1 MDQTF
6 TRIGKRLT
14 LICLLLGLL
23 LAAALLLGAG
33 LGSSSRNPLAVLD
46 LLRSLTEPGT
56 TGFAIVWKIRLPRV
70 LLAAMTGATLSLGG
84 LVFQVLLRNPLAE
97 PYILGISGGAAVGA
111 IAGMLLGIP
120 FFPGVTLSAFA
131 GSMAT
136 LAIVMLLA
144 AGARAGRQ
152 DSLLLAGVMMNA
164 FAGAVIMFLISM
176 SQSSQLHHILFW
188 LMGDLSM
195 AEAARLPLFAL
206 ILPCY
211 LVIFF
216 LARPMNVLLT
226 GREAAASLGVNVRKI
241 SLILLVTA
249 TLMVSLVVCLS
260 GLVGFV
266 GLVVPHIL
274 RLTIGPD
281 HRLLVPASLLGG
293 ASYLVFCDLLA
304 RILPASGEL
313 PVGIIT
319 AMIGAPLF
327 IMLLWRAARQ

>member
-211 LVIFF
+211 LVIFV

-266 GLVVPHIL
+266 GLVIPHIL

-327 IMLLWRAARQ
+327 IMLLWRARQ

>member
-6 TRIGKRLT
+6 TRIGPRLT
-14 LICLLLGLL
+14 VICLLLGLL

-33 LGSSSRNPLAVLD
+33 LGSSGRNPLAVLD
-46 LLRSLTEPGT
+46 VLRHLMQSDT
-56 TGFAIVWKIRLPRV
+56 TQHTIVWKIRLPRV
-70 LLAAMTGATLSLGG
+70 LLAAMAGATLSLGG

-111 IAGMLLGIP
+111 IAAMLLGIS
-120 FFPGVTLSAFA
+120 FFPGVTGSAFA

-144 AGARAGRQ
+144 SGPQAGRK

-211 LVIFF
+211 VVIFI

-241 SLILLVTA
+241 SLILLITA

-266 GLVVPHIL
+266 GLVIPHIL

-304 RILPASGEL
+304 RILSTSGEL

-327 IMLLWRAARQ
+327 IFLLWRSRP

>member
-1 MDQTF
+1 MTDLLF
-6 TRIGKRLT
+6 TRITGRLL

-23 LAAALLLGAG
+23 LAASLLLAAAI
-33 LGSSSRNPLAVLD
+33 GSSNKSPLAVIDFVRAL
-46 LLRSLTEPGT
+46 SEPGST
-56 TGFAIVWKIRLPRV
+56 EHTIIWKIRLPRV
-70 LLAAMTGATLSLGG
+70 LLAAMVGATLSLGG

-111 IAGMLLGIP
+111 IAGMLIGIP
-120 FFPGVTLSAFA
+120 FFPGVTASAFA

-136 LAIVMLLA
+136 LGIVMLLA
-144 AGARAGRQ
+144 SGARAGGK

-164 FAGAVIMFLISM
+164 FAGALIMFFISM
-176 SQSSQLHHILFW
+176 SDSNRLHHILFW
-188 LMGDLSM
+188 LMGDLAM
-195 AEAARLPLFAL
+195 ADAARLPLFAL

-211 LVIFF
+211 LIIFA
-216 LARPMNVLLT
+216 LARPMNLLLA
-226 GREAAASLGVNVRKI
+226 GRDAAASLGVNVRQI
-241 SLILLVTA
+241 SLVLLITA
-249 TLMVSLVVCLS
+249 TFMVSLVVCLS

-266 GLVVPHIL
+266 GLVIPHIL

-293 ASYLVFCDLLA
+293 ATYLVFCDLLA
-304 RILPASGEL
+304 RTLSAGGEL

-327 IMLLWRAARQ
+327 IFLLWRVRQ

>member
-6 TRIGKRLT
+6 TRIGPRLT
-14 LICLLLGLL
+14 VICLLLGLL

-33 LGSSSRNPLAVLD
+33 LGSSARNPLAVLD
-46 LLRSLTEPGT
+46 MLRSLAQPDT
-56 TGFAIVWKIRLPRV
+56 TQHTIVWKIRLPRV
-70 LLAAMTGATLSLGG
+70 LLAAMAGATLSLGG

-111 IAGMLLGIP
+111 ITAMLLGIP
-120 FFPGVTLSAFA
+120 FFPGVTTSAFA

-136 LAIVMLLA
+136 LAIVMVLA
-144 AGARAGRQ
+144 SGAQAGRK

-211 LVIFF
+211 VIIFI

-241 SLILLVTA
+241 SLILLLTA

-266 GLVVPHIL
+266 GLVIPHIL

-304 RILPASGEL
+304 RILSTSGEL

-327 IMLLWRAARQ
+327 IFLLWRSRP